1 MSIPNEDSLRDSY
14 DRQFNNDSV
23 NSPNWE
29 HWDMDPGEDE
39 PEKEEEER
47 WEPLQYQPRT
57 KRRRSA
63 SS

>member
-39 PEKEEEER
+39 PEKEEEE
-47 WEPLQYQPRT
+47 
-57 KRRRSA
+57 
-63 SS
+63 